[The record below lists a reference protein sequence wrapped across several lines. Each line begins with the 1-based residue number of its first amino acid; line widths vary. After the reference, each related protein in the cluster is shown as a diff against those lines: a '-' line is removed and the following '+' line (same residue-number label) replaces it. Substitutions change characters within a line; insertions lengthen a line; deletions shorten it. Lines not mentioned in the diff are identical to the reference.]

1 MRTLRLRELYE
12 ATQLVAKLGL
22 EFRLLGNRAHILSTA
37 STAGP
42 AQASGLTKPSSY
54 ALPPLSSLIQ
64 KVWGT
69 LLPIQVWAGQKREV
83 WIVDLES

>member
-1 MRTLRLRELYE
+1 MRTLSLRKLYE

-22 EFRLLGNRAHILSTA
+22 ELRMLGNRAHIRSTA

-42 AQASGLTKPSSY
+42 AQASGLTNPSSY
-54 ALPPLSSLIQ
+54 ALLPLSGLSQ

-69 LLPIQVWAGQKREV
+69 LLPIQGGVGQKREV
-83 WIVDLES
+83 WIVDLKS